1 MLKKL
6 EYIFLI
12 GALGLLGADRIDLFW
27 GHGFFRLSPFLLF
40 GSLVVLIRLLSLS
53 LGGRFRIA
61 LRPPFRRQIPYLI
74 VFALFL
80 FFAFTSTIYGLNPQR
95 GLMAL
100 VGLVLVSGLGYCL
113 SLGILADSA
122 PEKLIV
128 RSVTLALIVYLIF
141 CIGGY
146 IAWSHGVF
154 RLEDEAS
161 TSIESTFAPSAT
173 FFGVPRLSGFC
184 LDANRAGFIL
194 VMYMVLLDRF
204 AAKTRYT
211 RFLRFAIG
219 FFILLAVSRSA
230 TLCWVAYY
238 LFSGAFWN
246 RMLTRRTAFGAATLA
261 IVCLLLGFMYRAE
274 IAELSELW
282 QVSDMLSNR
291 LSGDQGTSGGDHIQ
305 LIQRGLD
312 TWSRST
318 HNVVAGIGF
327 AGAPSVLADFFGD
340 SKYGNFHSLY
350 VSILAELGLPAFLLF
365 MILLGYPIIA
375 RRGAAPCIAAIAIF
389 NIALQSYMEPIFWV
403 ALALVWSFEL
413 KGHRLRNLPSG
424 AALQA

>member
-6 EYIFLI
+6 EYICLI
-12 GALGLLGADRIDLFW
+12 GALGLIGADRIDLFW
-27 GHGFFRLSPFLLF
+27 GQGFFRLSPFLLF

-53 LGGRFRIA
+53 LGGRFRVA
-61 LRPPFRRQIPYLI
+61 LSPPFRRQIPYLI

-80 FFAFTSTIYGLNPQR
+80 FLAFTSTIYGLNPQR

-113 SLGILADSA
+113 SLRILADSA

-173 FFGVPRLSGFC
+173 FFGAPRLSGFS

-204 AAKTRYT
+204 AAKTSYT
-211 RFLRFAIG
+211 RVLRFAIG

-238 LFSGAFWN
+238 LSSGAFWK
-246 RMLTRRTAFGAATLA
+246 RVLTRRTAFVTATLA
-261 IVCLLLGFMYRAE
+261 IVCLLVGFVYRAE

-282 QVSDMLSNR
+282 QLSDMLSNR

-375 RRGAAPCIAAIAIF
+375 RRGAAPCIAAIASF

-403 ALALVWSFEL
+403 ALALVWSYEL
-413 KGHRLRNLPSG
+413 RGRKFRNLPSG
-424 AALQA
+424 VAVQA